1 MVELLN
7 YGESQRKQACKR
19 KKYKRMVGGILNKVL
34 FVKSRLNS
42 EIMRSK
48 IKLMGLLPLLLLAG
62 FSSPNSKIPNNPTLV
77 RLQGTTLMVQERN
90 PDGSL
95 QAEQPFILKGVCWS
109 PSSLGTPD
117 DRFRRMEEFGK
128 WYRRDIELISK
139 MNANTV
145 YTLLDFG
152 DDAKAFKI
160 LDFLY
165 QHHIK
170 AIVTVDWDGTN
181 NLERIKEIVPKY
193 KNHPAILMWAIG
205 NEWNINLYHHKFS
218 TLREA
223 AAATESM
230 AKLVKT
236 LDPNHPVATIF
247 GEIIIKE
254 AQISTPEIV
263 NRLVPSVDVWGLNI
277 YRGDNFGDLFDY
289 WRSFS
294 AKPIFI
300 SEFGTDSIYSE
311 SWWPVKGHEDLEMQK
326 TFDASLW
333 RHLSKNLSACD
344 PHHAALGGTVFEWQ
358 DEWWKVKSSDGGSPN
373 AQDVNGF
380 PTPWNKFSH
389 PDGFGN
395 EEYFGIVRL
404 DRTPK
409 PVYEELRGLFAQ
421 NPCH

>member
-1 MVELLN
+1 M
-7 YGESQRKQACKR
+7 Q
-19 KKYKRMVGGILNKVL
+19 
-34 FVKSRLNS
+34 
-42 EIMRSK
+42 SK
-48 IKLMGLLPLLLLAG
+48 IKLFSLLPALLLAG
-62 FSSPNSKIPNNPTLV
+62 FLPQNFKTPNRPSSVSLK
-77 RLQGTTLMVQERN
+77 GATLMVRDRK

-95 QAEQPFILKGVCWS
+95 QAEQPYIIKGVCWS
-109 PSSLGTPD
+109 PSGPGTPND
-117 DRFRRMEEFGK
+117 YFKRIEEFGK

-145 YTLLDFG
+145 YTFLDFG
-152 DDAKAFKI
+152 DDPNTFKI

-170 AIVTVDWDGTN
+170 AIVTVDLDGSN
-181 NLERIKEIVPKY
+181 DLERIKQIVPKY

-218 TLREA
+218 NLWEA
-223 AAATESM
+223 ATTTEVAAR
-230 AKLVKT
+230 LIKT
-236 LDPNHPVATIF
+236 LDPNHPVASIF
-247 GEIIIKE
+247 GEIIIQG
-254 AQISTPEIV
+254 AQIPTPEIV
-263 NRLVPSVDVWGLNI
+263 NKLVPTVDVWGLNI

-300 SEFGTDSIYSE
+300 AEFGTDSIYSD

-326 TFDASLW
+326 KFVASLW
-333 RHLSKNLSACD
+333 KHLSKNLSACD
-344 PHHAALGGTVFEWQ
+344 PQNPALGGTVFEWQ
-358 DEWWKVKSSDGGSPN
+358 DEWWKVKPSDGGSDY
-373 AQDVNGF
+373 AQELNGF

-395 EEYFGIVRL
+395 EEFFGIVRI

-409 PVYEELRGLFAQ
+409 PLYEEFKSLYGLD
-421 NPCH
+421 PCH